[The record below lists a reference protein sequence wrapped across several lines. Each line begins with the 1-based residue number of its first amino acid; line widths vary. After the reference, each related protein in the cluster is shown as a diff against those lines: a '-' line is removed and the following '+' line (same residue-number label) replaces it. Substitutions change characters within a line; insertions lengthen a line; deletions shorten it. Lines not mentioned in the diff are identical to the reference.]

1 MKHLKY
7 YFIVLA
13 VLIGLGWQIID
24 RVAFRKEMKTSLDIA
39 LQSAENNREELERV
53 LCHYQNSPTDSFKY
67 KAACFLI
74 ENMPASSGSTLR
86 SLAAFSPLYEDYDSI
101 NRIYNFRSTSEWGK
115 KIDGLY
121 KKYPHLL
128 HAPYGT
134 EDLSSIKSEYLIQEI
149 DRSFEVWKKNVYS
162 SKSPFDDF
170 CEYILPYRRL
180 NGLVADNARDTFYH
194 RHIEKYYI
202 RKGRDWLEETD
213 SLLHEYSHLTHS
225 GFWGAQIPVLNAE
238 TFEYLRHGLCIH
250 RCWYN
255 SLLLSSLGMPVA
267 IDLVPAWGNRNS
279 SHTWNVLLL
288 NGQSYAF
295 EAFWDND
302 RWKYK
307 RIYNNSVSDSLWGKF
322 RLPKIYR
329 HTYSNH
335 LEGPVADSGVD
346 RNNIPPFFRNV
357 KMMDVSAEYFEPH
370 DVTVTLTE
378 PCPENA
384 RYAYLAVF
392 GYHRW
397 HPVRWGKIDK
407 DGTATFRGMG
417 KDIVYLPVYFKD
429 GMLSPAASPFKLEPD
444 GNIHVLAD
452 DGKRGKVCLRILSG
466 APAHSKNV
474 KNLKMMLGSR
484 LVGLT
489 DGKPQTE
496 ICQWTD
502 QLEMK
507 MNKKVLSGIPVYRY
521 VRLYLPTDMLC
532 AGEIAFY
539 TDRGRIP
546 AVKVLSDI
554 TPLSA
559 MEGADN
565 LTDGVEATTCRGK
578 VAGRCVDFDLG
589 GLFQLTAVGV
599 YPYLESQIFEDID
612 YALRYWDDGG
622 WKVKDMKRG
631 TACGWLEFDD
641 VPLNALM
648 VLKNMRWKPFSGER
662 IFICKDESIYWE

>member
-1 MKHLKY
+1 MKHLEY

-13 VLIGLGWQIID
+13 VLIGLGWQIIN
-24 RVAFRKEMKTSLDIA
+24 RVAFREEMKTSLDIA

-53 LCHYQNSPTDSFKY
+53 LRHYQNSPTDSLKY

-74 ENMPASSGSTLR
+74 ENMPASSGSTLQ

-101 NRIYNFRSTSEWGK
+101 NRIYDFRSTSEWGK

-134 EDLSSIKSEYLIQEI
+134 EDLSSIKSEYLMQEI
-149 DRSFEVWKKNVYS
+149 DRSFEVWKRNVYS
-162 SKSPFDDF
+162 SKSSFDDF

-194 RHIEKYYI
+194 RHIEKYYT

-225 GFWGAQIPVLNAE
+225 DFWGAQIPVLNAE

-288 NGQSYAF
+288 DGQSYAF

-302 RWKYK
+302 RCKYK

-346 RNNIPPFFRNV
+346 RNDIPPFFRNI

-384 RYAYLAVF
+384 RYAY
-392 GYHRW
+392 
-397 HPVRWGKIDK
+397 
-407 DGTATFRGMG
+407 
-417 KDIVYLPVYFKD
+417 YFKD
-429 GMLSPAASPFKLEPD
+429 GILSPAA
-444 GNIHVLAD
+444 
-452 DGKRGKVCLRILSG
+452 
-466 APAHSKNV
+466 
-474 KNLKMMLGSR
+474 
-484 LVGLT
+484 
-489 DGKPQTE
+489 
-496 ICQWTD
+496 
-502 QLEMK
+502 
-507 MNKKVLSGIPVYRY
+507 Y

-559 MEGADN
+559 MEGADK
-565 LTDGVEATTCRGK
+565 LTDGLEATTCRGK

-599 YPYLESQIFEDID
+599 YPYLESQIFEDVG
-612 YALRYWDDGG
+612 YALRYWDGGG

-631 TACGWLEFDD
+631 AACGWLEFDD

-648 VLKNMRWKPFSGER
+648 VLKNMKWKPFSGER